1 MIGQL
6 HSVMSLWNQ
15 ESDDLVNT
23 YLYSVNFALKLMDVP
38 SIFFP
43 HVIQILNMFLQ
54 YEINSILNRSCLHV
68 LVQLALPSLS
78 G

>member
-1 MIGQL
+1 LIGQL
-6 HSVMSLWNQ
+6 HNVMSLWNQ

-23 YLYSVNFALKLMDVP
+23 YSVNFTLKLMDIP

-43 HVIQILNMFLQ
+43 HVIQISNTMYVLQQ
-54 YEINSILNRSCLHV
+54 YEINSILNRSCLR
-68 LVQLALPSLS
+68 VQLALPSLS